1 MKIEELYKLQCCGQV
16 CSCQLRMECRGWMQ
30 ISRVQIMSPF
40 LPHYETKT
48 RIVLKIKTV
57 GTLRQL
63 LKLFD

>member
-1 MKIEELYKLQCCGQV
+1 
-16 CSCQLRMECRGWMQ
+16 
-30 ISRVQIMSPF
+30 MSPF